1 MTTKQ
6 VERSIL
12 WAAFLAVLFGV
23 WFAYGFNAAMLF
35 AAGAF
40 VGAFLTAMGT

>member
-6 VERSIL
+6 IERSIL
-12 WAAFLAVLFGV
+12 WAAFLAVVLGV
-23 WFAYGFNAAMLF
+23 WSAYGFNAAMLF

-40 VGAFLTAMGT
+40 VGVLLTAMGT